1 MDFGRSRAKLM
12 SEGPKTTF
20 KDVAGLDE
28 EKAEVIR
35 FMEDIQKYR
44 EIQNYALSLIGF
56 EPILRE
62 KMNSNDEDM

>member
-1 MDFGRSRAKLM
+1 MLSIEKLKAIKVRKQADK
-12 SEGPKTTF
+12 ETI
-20 KDVAGLDE
+20 
-28 EKAEVIR
+28 AEVIH
-35 FMEDIQKYR
+35 FIEDIQKYR

>member
-1 MDFGRSRAKLM
+1 MLSIEKLKAIKVRKQADK
-12 SEGPKTTF
+12 ETI
-20 KDVAGLDE
+20 
-28 EKAEVIR
+28 AEVIR

>member
-1 MDFGRSRAKLM
+1 MLSIEKL
-12 SEGPKTTF
+12 KAIKVRKQAD
-20 KDVAGLDE
+20 KDTI
-28 EKAEVIR
+28 AEVIR